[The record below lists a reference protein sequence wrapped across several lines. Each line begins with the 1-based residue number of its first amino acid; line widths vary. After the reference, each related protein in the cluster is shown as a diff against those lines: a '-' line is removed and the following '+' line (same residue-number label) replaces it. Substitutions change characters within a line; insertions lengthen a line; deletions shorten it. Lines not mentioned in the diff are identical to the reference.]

1 MNFLLMSKKILIVIL
16 VFASLIALNKCTDSW
31 TGIVYPDRSNLSNF
45 KNIGE
50 FKSIDE
56 CRNELIYFLRKISA
70 QSSGDFECG
79 LNCKGLTCEETSR

>member
-1 MNFLLMSKKILIVIL
+1 MNKKIGVAILVIL
-16 VFASLIALNKCTDSW
+16 AIFGIKKCTDRW

-50 FKSIDE
+50 FKSLDE
-56 CRNELIYFLRKISA
+56 CRNESIYFLRKISA